1 VLWCSE
7 TVRSFHNGAGFV
19 VEALG
24 GAHREGFFG
33 VDPVEDQL
41 LCRRKV
47 FTTFFMGSSFERIAM
62 VHHRSKKRAALSW
75 PHRSVGPEVAEFFFE
90 DIGTH
95 RAQLGFGS
103 CKVLCVWRSI

>member
-33 VDPVEDQL
+33 FDPVEDQ
-41 LCRRKV
+41 
-47 FTTFFMGSSFERIAM
+47 
-62 VHHRSKKRAALSW
+62 
-75 PHRSVGPEVAEFFFE
+75 RSVSPQSFHDLLHGFEF
-90 DIGTH
+90 
-95 RAQLGFGS
+95 
-103 CKVLCVWRSI
+103 